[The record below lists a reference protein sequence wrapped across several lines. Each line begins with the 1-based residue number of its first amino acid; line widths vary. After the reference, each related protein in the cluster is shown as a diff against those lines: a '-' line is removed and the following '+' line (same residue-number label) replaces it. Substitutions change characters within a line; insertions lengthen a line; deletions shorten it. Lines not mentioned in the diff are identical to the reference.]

1 MNDNDNDTIA
11 YFMERY
17 PGNIHYGPL
26 QIEDVRKNNTDE
38 SVLSD
43 MELGI
48 RRLQVANHAPDSR
61 LTDEIISQVIPP
73 FTRLQKLNEKNI
85 QNMNSIYGIVA
96 SMTDKTVI
104 YSPVPETGVIT
115 NVANKKVSLSLLNS
129 NSGILEERY
138 YPAKEIGL
146 HKYRLL
152 YYLGNVRLFRGV
164 TGRICTVLSMKYVRE
179 LFICL
184 FYYLGKSRVDPIS
197 RWTIAPDEIVL
208 FLQYTYVAY
217 MNSRILHPAK
227 HNQVTLVSC
236 LFKIF
241 KNCVKQLCITSPS
254 GKELL
259 DLLKWD
265 AWGHP
270 SDMLGESHS
279 ISYRKAD
286 SLRQFR
292 GHSGTVSS
300 IQMTDDERGRY
311 TVMSVH
317 PVSGK
322 AKWYDKVTIQGV
334 AGLRVVFDRRCSL
347 DAQYASLTFFRDDEH
362 SEVIA
367 RFTGDSSAFCPFT
380 VRGNTLRYLYES
392 SSKAHA
398 KWGYAFV
405 IQPFE
410 HVRWNG
416 DVDVLEASCFDWSCF
431 ALNFVL
437 EISQEGKQKDNA
449 FFSQVLNRL
458 IEYLRSSGMPFKSH
472 VVELLIQLR
481 SSGALD
487 GVTLPDVSYV
497 D

>member
-1 MNDNDNDTIA
+1 
-11 YFMERY
+11 
-17 PGNIHYGPL
+17 
-26 QIEDVRKNNTDE
+26 
-38 SVLSD
+38 

-48 RRLQVANHAPDSR
+48 RRLQVADHAVNYR
-61 LTDEIISQVIPP
+61 LTDDMLSQVIPP
-73 FTRLQKLNEKNI
+73 YTRLQKLNEKNI

-96 SMTDKTVI
+96 SMTDKTVL
-104 YSPVPETGVIT
+104 YGPVPETGVIT

-129 NSGILEERY
+129 NSGILEEKY
-138 YPAKEIGL
+138 YPAKDIGL

-152 YYLGNVRLFRGV
+152 YYLGNVKLFRGV

-184 FYYLGKSRVDPIS
+184 FYYLGKNHIDPMQIWS
-197 RWTIAPDEIVL
+197 IQPNEVVL
-208 FLQYTYVAY
+208 FLQYTYVAH
-217 MNSRILHPAK
+217 MNNRVLNPAK

-236 LFKIF
+236 LFKIL
-241 KNCVKQLCITSPS
+241 KNCVKQLCITSEK
-254 GKELL
+254 GTDLL
-259 DLLKWD
+259 DLLKDD
-265 AWGHP
+265 AWASHG
-270 SDMLGESHS
+270 STLSESRS

-286 SLRQFR
+286 SLRQIR

-334 AGLRVVFDRRCSL
+334 AGLRVVFDKRCSL
-347 DAQYASLTFFRDDEH
+347 DSHHASLTFFRDDEH

-392 SSKAHA
+392 SSKADM

-416 DVDVLEASCFDWSCF
+416 DIDVLEASCFDWSCF
-431 ALNFVL
+431 ALNLVL
-437 EISQEGKQKDNA
+437 EISQEGQQKDNE
-449 FFSQVLNRL
+449 FFSKVLTNL

-481 SSGALD
+481 SSGALT

-497 D
+497 NEMNLCSA